1 MADPIAL
8 DRSAETWEV
17 AEALDQLATDRGTH
31 RQRAA
36 QAQAYFAELEGN
48 DRDLPVAP
56 LGEVGRL
63 WRTQLRGSVG
73 LVVLLIVF
81 TVVAAVATQTLPR
94 LLGSLVSS
102 AESMP
107 TDGVRGL
114 LLLIVGVVG
123 LQAIFTYLA
132 ARWEVIVGQRMTAK
146 LREKAVRDAL
156 SLPLGRIE
164 RASSGDL
171 TTRLTQDSNVVGDT
185 LRNDVPQ
192 VLLAAIT
199 SITILLGMV
208 LNSPLL
214 TVPTLLGLPLIV
226 WASRRFLRR
235 APAAYL
241 YAGSVDSRLNASV
254 LETVDCVRLVRTLR
268 LENARLDD
276 LLVSEAQRYTLGLRL
291 RLFFALEVAYN
302 WPLVPTL
309 LLGVFARSQ
318 GWIDIGTLTTAV
330 LYSLSWP
337 APVNRLVQTLGGV
350 LTGVVSAARVTGLD
364 LRDRDAEAQHSMP
377 PRGTDRGTDLRCDEV
392 AFSYDGGHDVLDQL
406 DLTIPAGE
414 SVAVVGA
421 SGSGKSTLAR
431 LLSGIAAPGR
441 GSVTLGGVEV
451 STIPLPELRAKVALV
466 TQEHHVFTGSL
477 RDNIGL
483 SRQQLTDSDIV
494 AALQAVGAGPWLAC
508 LQEGLDTQLG
518 VDGLSLSP
526 ARAQQIAIARI
537 LAADP
542 PVMILDEATSL
553 LDPTTAL
560 AVERSV
566 AGDRRTVLAIVHRLD
581 IAETADRVV
590 VMDGGRIVESG
601 PPNRLRDSAGVY
613 AQLWSTWA
621 GQTPGSGENR
631 PTQGRT
637 ASTTCR
643 SDGAEG
649 ESSDRLGWLTGFT
662 SRCLDGDVLIPSR
675 RDPTQ
680 TRRELTRGTES

>member
-17 AEALDQLATDRGTH
+17 AEALDQLATDRRTH

-171 TTRLTQDSNVVGDT
+171 TTRLTQDANVVGDT

-199 SITILLGMV
+199 SITILVGMV

-254 LETVDCVRLVRTLR
+254 LETVGCVRLVRTLR
-268 LENARLDD
+268 LEDARLDD
-276 LLVSEAQRYTLGLRL
+276 LAARFGLVSEAQRYTLGLRL

-309 LLGVFARSQ
+309 LLGVYARSQ
-318 GWIDIGTLTTAV
+318 GWIDIGTLTTAL

-350 LTGVVSAARVTGLD
+350 LTGLVSAARVTGLG
-364 LRDRDAEAQHSMP
+364 LRDREVEAQNSVLP
-377 PRGTDRGTDLRCDEV
+377 QGTELRCDEV
-392 AFSYDGGHDVLDQL
+392 AFSYDGEHEVLDQL
-406 DLTIPAGE
+406 DLTIRAGE
-414 SVAVVGA
+414 SVAIVGA

-441 GSVTLGGVEV
+441 GSVTLGGAEV

-477 RDNIGL
+477 RDNIRL
-483 SRQQLTDSDIV
+483 SRQQLTDLDIV
-494 AALQAVGAGPWLAC
+494 EALQAVGAGPWLAG

-518 VDGLSLSP
+518 VDGLPLSP

-601 PPNRLRDSAGVY
+601 PPDRLRDSDGVY
-613 AQLWSTWA
+613 AQLWRTWV
-621 GQTPGSGENR
+621 GQTPGSGEDP
-631 PTQGRT
+631 PTQAAG
-637 ASTTCR
+637 
-643 SDGAEG
+643 
-649 ESSDRLGWLTGFT
+649 
-662 SRCLDGDVLIPSR
+662 
-675 RDPTQ
+675 
-680 TRRELTRGTES
+680 

>member
-17 AEALDQLATDRGTH
+17 AEALDQLATDRRTH

-48 DRDLPVAP
+48 DRDLPVAR

-171 TTRLTQDSNVVGDT
+171 TTRLTQDANVVGDT

-199 SITILLGMV
+199 SITILVGMV

-268 LENARLDD
+268 LEDARLDD
-276 LLVSEAQRYTLGLRL
+276 LAARFGLVSEAQRYTLGLRL

-309 LLGVFARSQ
+309 LLGVYARSQ
-318 GWIDIGTLTTAV
+318 GWIDIGTLTTAL

-350 LTGVVSAARVTGLD
+350 LTGLVSAARVTGLG
-364 LRDRDAEAQHSMP
+364 LRDREVEAQNSVLP
-377 PRGTDRGTDLRCDEV
+377 QGTELRCDEV
-392 AFSYDGGHDVLDQL
+392 AFSYDGEHEVLDQL
-406 DLTIPAGE
+406 DLTIRAGE
-414 SVAVVGA
+414 SVAIVGA

-441 GSVTLGGVEV
+441 GSVTLGGAEV

-477 RDNIGL
+477 RDNIRL
-483 SRQQLTDSDIV
+483 SRQQLTDLDIV
-494 AALQAVGAGPWLAC
+494 EALQAVGAGPWLAG

-518 VDGLSLSP
+518 VDGLPLSP

-601 PPNRLRDSAGVY
+601 PPDRLRDSDGVY
-613 AQLWSTWA
+613 AQLWRTWV
-621 GQTPGSGENR
+621 GQTPGSGEDP
-631 PTQGRT
+631 PTQAAG
-637 ASTTCR
+637 
-643 SDGAEG
+643 
-649 ESSDRLGWLTGFT
+649 
-662 SRCLDGDVLIPSR
+662 
-675 RDPTQ
+675 
-680 TRRELTRGTES
+680 

>member
-17 AEALDQLATDRGTH
+17 AEALDQLATDRRTH

-48 DRDLPVAP
+48 DRDLPVAR
-56 LGEVGRL
+56 LGEVGGL

-171 TTRLTQDSNVVGDT
+171 TTRLTQDANVVGDT

-199 SITILLGMV
+199 SITILVGMV

-268 LENARLDD
+268 LEDARLDD
-276 LLVSEAQRYTLGLRL
+276 LAARFGLVSEAQRYTLGLRL

-309 LLGVFARSQ
+309 LLGVYARSQ
-318 GWIDIGTLTTAV
+318 GWIDIGTLTTAL

-350 LTGVVSAARVTGLD
+350 LTGLVSAARVTGLG
-364 LRDRDAEAQHSMP
+364 LRDREVEAQNSVLP
-377 PRGTDRGTDLRCDEV
+377 QGTELRCDEV
-392 AFSYDGGHDVLDQL
+392 AFSYDGEHEVLDQL
-406 DLTIPAGE
+406 DLTIRAGE
-414 SVAVVGA
+414 SVAIVGA

-441 GSVTLGGVEV
+441 GSVTLGGAEV

-477 RDNIGL
+477 RDNIRL
-483 SRQQLTDSDIV
+483 SRQQLTDLDIV
-494 AALQAVGAGPWLAC
+494 EALQAVGAGPWLAG

-518 VDGLSLSP
+518 VDGLPLSP

-601 PPNRLRDSAGVY
+601 PPDRLRDSDGVY
-613 AQLWSTWA
+613 AQLWRTWV
-621 GQTPGSGENR
+621 GQTPGSGEDP
-631 PTQGRT
+631 PTQAAG
-637 ASTTCR
+637 
-643 SDGAEG
+643 
-649 ESSDRLGWLTGFT
+649 
-662 SRCLDGDVLIPSR
+662 
-675 RDPTQ
+675 
-680 TRRELTRGTES
+680 

>member
-171 TTRLTQDSNVVGDT
+171 TTRLTQDANVVGDT

-199 SITILLGMV
+199 SITILVGMV

-254 LETVDCVRLVRTLR
+254 LETVGCVRLVRTLR
-268 LENARLDD
+268 LEDARLDD
-276 LLVSEAQRYTLGLRL
+276 LAARFGLVSEAQRYTLGLRL

-309 LLGVFARSQ
+309 LLGVYARSQ
-318 GWIDIGTLTTAV
+318 GWIDIGTLTTAL

-350 LTGVVSAARVTGLD
+350 LTGLVSAARVTGLG
-364 LRDRDAEAQHSMP
+364 LRDREVEAQNSVLP
-377 PRGTDRGTDLRCDEV
+377 QGTELRCDEV
-392 AFSYDGGHDVLDQL
+392 AFSYDGEHEVLDQL
-406 DLTIPAGE
+406 DLTIRAGE
-414 SVAVVGA
+414 SVAIVGA

-441 GSVTLGGVEV
+441 GSVTLGGAEV

-477 RDNIGL
+477 RDNIRL
-483 SRQQLTDSDIV
+483 SRQQLTDLDIV
-494 AALQAVGAGPWLAC
+494 EALQAVGAGPWLAG

-518 VDGLSLSP
+518 VDGLPLSP

-601 PPNRLRDSAGVY
+601 PPDRLRDSDGVY
-613 AQLWSTWA
+613 AQLWRTWV
-621 GQTPGSGENR
+621 GQTPGSGEDP
-631 PTQGRT
+631 PTQAAG
-637 ASTTCR
+637 
-643 SDGAEG
+643 
-649 ESSDRLGWLTGFT
+649 
-662 SRCLDGDVLIPSR
+662 
-675 RDPTQ
+675 
-680 TRRELTRGTES
+680 